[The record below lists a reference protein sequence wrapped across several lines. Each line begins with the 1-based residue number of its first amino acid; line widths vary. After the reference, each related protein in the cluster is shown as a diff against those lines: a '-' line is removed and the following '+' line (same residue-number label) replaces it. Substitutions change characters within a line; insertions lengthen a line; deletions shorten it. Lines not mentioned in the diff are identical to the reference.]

1 MHKFSLLI
9 AFFLFLVSSMVYSQN
24 LSEYRWKNRLIL
36 LISDTP
42 NSPKVKSQI
51 SLFVNETEQI
61 DERKILIL
69 QAFPKYYLIG
79 YDNQVRRDSEEIY
92 FEFSRPNQSFELLL
106 FGLDGQ
112 IKFRSNELVTPQK
125 IYAII
130 DSMPMRQ

>member
-1 MHKFSLLI
+1 MHKFSLQI
-9 AFFLFLVSSMVYSQN
+9 AFFFFLVSSMVYSQN

-42 NSPKVKSQI
+42 NSPAVKSQV
-51 SLFVNETEQI
+51 SLFVNESEQI
-61 DERKILIL
+61 DERKILVL

-79 YDNQVRRDSEEIY
+79 YDNQVRRDSEEVY
-92 FEFSRPNQSFELLL
+92 FEFSHPNQSFELLL

-125 IYAII
+125 LYSII